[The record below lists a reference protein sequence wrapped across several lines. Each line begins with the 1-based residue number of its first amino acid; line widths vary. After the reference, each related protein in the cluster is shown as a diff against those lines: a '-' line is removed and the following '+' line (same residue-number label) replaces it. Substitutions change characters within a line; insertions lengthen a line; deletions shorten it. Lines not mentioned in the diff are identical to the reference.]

1 MSSEDKQPCKV
12 VETSKRNPK
21 HRNLRDQCSIFR
33 LGDGYIN
40 YDLLGSMK
48 NHDPVSC
55 VSYDTEYMKNMISL
69 TYQSEGE
76 RRILSQIKK
85 SIFSMIH
92 KAKLKAFKKAKFE
105 SIKQIPQ
112 KYQEAI
118 ILHEVNGDKKWVLS

>member
-1 MSSEDKQPCKV
+1 
-12 VETSKRNPK
+12 
-21 HRNLRDQCSIFR
+21 
-33 LGDGYIN
+33 
-40 YDLLGSMK
+40 MK
-48 NHDPVSC
+48 NHDPVPC

-69 TYQSEGE
+69 SYQSEGE
-76 RRILSQIKK
+76 RRILSQI
-85 SIFSMIH
+85 